1 MDQNQ
6 YQNHDPSISDLQFP
20 FDPQGLQMTGFNTT
34 TAEHQELLHQAQQQP
49 SHQQPSNTNP
59 PLKKKNSY
67 PCPVAKAYACNEYF
81 TTSGHAARH
90 AKKHTGK
97 KDAICPEC
105 KKAFTRKDNM
115 EQHRRTHS
123 SVRGQ
128 AKAAA
133 AAATGGSGEDKQ
145 AKKTK
150 QATKKVNAAINLNE
164 TAAAAQAAM
173 PQLQLPNMNGM
184 PNMNQMMPAMPM
196 GMTQAMPQQMN
207 NINTAAMNTM
217 DMNAALGMLDPRLM
231 NDPNLFQDQLAAFA
245 QQLQAQ
251 QHQQLQDFQ
260 PAVGYPHPTQHRSS
274 YDETLPMPA
283 PQTPDSVLG
292 NDVAQQDTSLQNGNV
307 GSPSAAPALDALAL
321 AASRQ

>member
-1 MDQNQ
+1 MDQ
-6 YQNHDPSISDLQFP
+6 YQNDAQNLGPVEQFP
-20 FDPQGLQMTGFNTT
+20 FGDAQGLQMTGFTPEQMN
-34 TAEHQELLHQAQQQP
+34 LLQQPQQQVPPAP
-49 SHQQPSNTNP
+49 STAP
-59 PLKKKNSY
+59 PPTKKKNQY
-67 PCPVAKAYACNEYF
+67 PCPVAKAYSCSEYF

-133 AAATGGSGEDKQ
+133 AAAATGVPGEEKQ
-145 AKKTK
+145 AKKAK
-150 QATKKVNAAINLNE
+150 QATKKANAAINLNE
-164 TAAAAQAAM
+164 TAAAAEAAM
-173 PQLQLPNMNGM
+173 PQMQLPNM
-184 PNMNQMMPAMPM
+184 PNMHQMMPAMPL
-196 GMTQAMPQQMN
+196 GMTQAMPQMN

-231 NDPNLFQDQLAAFA
+231 GDPNLFQDQLAAFA
-245 QQLQAQ
+245 QQLQQQ
-251 QHQQLQDFQ
+251 QHQQLQLQDFQ
-260 PAVGYPHPTQHRSS
+260 PATSYPHPSQHRSS
-274 YDETLPMPA
+274 YDEALPA
-283 PQTPDSVLG
+283 PQTPDSVVG
-292 NDVAQQDTSLQNGNV
+292 NDDTQQNASLQNGNV